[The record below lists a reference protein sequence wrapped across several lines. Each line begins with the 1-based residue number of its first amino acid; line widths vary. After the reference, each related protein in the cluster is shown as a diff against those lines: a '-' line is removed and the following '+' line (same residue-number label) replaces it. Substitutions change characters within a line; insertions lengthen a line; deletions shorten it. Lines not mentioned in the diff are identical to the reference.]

1 MPFKLRKAPG
11 KELYWVVESS
21 PKRQRL
27 AHLASPKANDKGK
40 HYSDKPMA
48 KTRAEKQ
55 LVALRINYRK

>member
-11 KELYWVVESS
+11 KELYWVVDD
-21 PKRQRL
+21 
-27 AHLASPKANDKGK
+27 NGK